1 MTRKKTQKK
10 TDINTSENLISEDF
24 FPKGIKIE
32 EDKVFPMAV
41 IATMSSGKS
50 TLINALIGK
59 EILPSANA
67 ACTALNYSI
76 LDDDRDTKEVICV
89 TKKDGNVTVIDENLS
104 EELEKINQDPLV
116 TDVFI
121 RSHVKGVLNT
131 DKALLIIDTPGPNN
145 SADKTHEKRLYQ
157 ILDKI
162 SGGLFVYV
170 INVFL

>member
-32 EDKVFPMAV
+32 ENKVFPMAV

-67 ACTALNYSI
+67 ACTALN
-76 LDDDRDTKEVICV
+76 
-89 TKKDGNVTVIDENLS
+89 LS
-104 EELEKINQDPLV
+104 
-116 TDVFI
+116 
-121 RSHVKGVLNT
+121 
-131 DKALLIIDTPGPNN
+131 LIHI
-145 SADKTHEKRLYQ
+145 
-157 ILDKI
+157 
-162 SGGLFVYV
+162 
-170 INVFL
+170 